1 MDVALYDRIEVWRGP
16 AGLLEGAGE
25 PSGTL
30 NLARKRAHGE
40 PSLQA
45 AGMAGSWNKLRT
57 ELDLNRP
64 LNEAGSLRGR
74 VVAVHDQ
81 RDSFVD
87 EVMQRSNTVYGTLEY
102 DFSPSTT
109 VSVGHTAQRGRS
121 VAFAGLPLIAGG
133 QSPDYARSTFLGSRN
148 GIKQDRGRSSFAE
161 LEHRTDAGGV
171 WRTPVS
177 YTHLTLPTICSV

>member
-1 MDVALYDRIEVWRGP
+1 
-16 AGLLEGAGE
+16 
-25 PSGTL
+25 
-30 NLARKRAHGE
+30 
-40 PSLQA
+40 
-45 AGMAGSWNKLRT
+45 
-57 ELDLNRP
+57 
-64 LNEAGSLRGR
+64 
-74 VVAVHDQ
+74 
-81 RDSFVD
+81 
-87 EVMQRSNTVYGTLEY
+87 MQRSNTVYGTLEY

-171 WRTPVS
+171 WRTHLNEYVTRNTLDRFIANSMVDPVTRQFDLEGAWQKS
-177 YTHLTLPTICSV
+177 LQVNRGFDSFYTQPFVLGGQSHEFTVGASHQLSLIHI